1 MKASIL
7 SAAAAILTLSAGA
20 YAAEPVNSGEGY
32 QGYTSAVSS
41 VSTRTRA
48 EVKAET
54 IAALRDGLIL
64 SGEAYPGTLTAP
76 AKVPGKTRQEVRAE
90 LALAIQT
97 GTLPRYE

>member
-7 SAAAAILTLSAGA
+7 SVAAAVIALTSSA

-32 QGYTSAVSS
+32 QANISA

-54 IAALRDGLIL
+54 VAALRNGEIL
-64 SGEAYPGTLTAP
+64 NGEAYPASFTTA
-76 AKVPGKTRQEVRAE
+76 APGKTRAEVRAE
-90 LALAIQT
+90 LAQAIKA
-97 GTLPRYE
+97 GTLPHYE

>member
-7 SAAAAILTLSAGA
+7 SAAAAILTLSASA
-20 YAAEPVNSGEGY
+20 YASEPVNSGEGY
-32 QGYTSAVSS
+32 QGYTSTES

-54 IAALRDGLIL
+54 IAALRDGLIV
-64 SGEAYPGTLTAP
+64 SGEAYPGNLTAP
-76 AKVPGKTRQEVRAE
+76 VAAPGKTHQEVRAE
-90 LALAIQT
+90 LALAIKA